1 MPHYCVVGAHRI
13 KSRLCSS
20 HSEHLRGGVWGV
32 ATMCVAPLCRR
43 RPKAKTKARR
53 ARRAFGAAG
62 GSSLFLEPAT
72 RRSLRLPYVGAAC
85 SVRPPAF
92 LGSRRPNR
100 GVRPPRCVVEGEH
113 SAAGIS
119 GVLRSERDARP
130 PRVFGPQMRE
140 RWCRWGG
147 QGRSLIFDDRGAGL
161 PPRLTGLGGTL
172 RRLWR
177 LLGCMLNFCFIM
189 VTFIRRLSCEHLF
202 CCCTVFVVC

>member
-1 MPHYCVVGAHRI
+1 MLSVQQAGRPCFWN
-13 KSRLCSS
+13 LQP
-20 HSEHLRGGVWGV
+20 GGPYGCH
-32 ATMCVAPLCRR
+32 MSG
-43 RPKAKTKARR
+43 RPAV
-53 ARRAFGAAG
+53 
-62 GSSLFLEPAT
+62 
-72 RRSLRLPYVGAAC
+72 YV
-85 SVRPPAF
+85 PPAF
-92 LGSRRPNR
+92 LDSRRPNR